1 MQTIERTALSELITN
16 EDYARKVLPHMKRDY
31 FSDRSERI
39 VFEEIQKFVEKYNTL
54 PNKTSIE
61 IEIDSRRDLNEQD
74 VKAVIDVVKSL
85 EKDDNVITFGPGK
98 IEHKWGTM
106 RGMQEKP
113 EGNTVYIN
121 GHTPFKHT
129 IEIS

>member
-1 MQTIERTALSELITN
+1 MLLNNQDRVISYKNMADSYFLK
-16 EDYARKVLPHMKRDY
+16 EDWGTY
-31 FSDRSERI
+31 
-39 VFEEIQKFVEKYNTL
+39 
-54 PNKTSIE
+54 
-61 IEIDSRRDLNEQD
+61 
-74 VKAVIDVVKSL
+74 

-98 IEHKWGTM
+98 IEYQWGTM

-121 GHTPFKHT
+121 GHTPFKHV